1 MMKKAA
7 WTVLTIVAMAWTLPA
22 ADAPS
27 PATKSALAL
36 PTGFFSMTGG
46 GWGTYEDLFKVCE
59 LDKSQ
64 LSKVADI
71 EAQRKA
77 AVKDK
82 DKALTTAQ
90 QAFISAWVS
99 KDKDAIAKTQTVYSE
114 LWKVVNDAAA
124 KTQAQTLAVLT
135 PQQKAK
141 WMEYVALKSVKTM
154 YYADVKFTDKQ
165 WDTIMELYEKMAKDS
180 SVPSDQLIYKFNMKI
195 NDILTP
201 EQKAKRIMAT
211 RYAMMDKTV
220 HFTPEQI
227 AKLVKIEDDR
237 NKATVEIQDK
247 INARL
252 AQSQKTF
259 ADAQA
264 SGSPDALAA
273 AQAQWADIYKPL
285 TDLNTQL
292 DGEVQTVMTEKQKT
306 AWADQTKKWQARGQ
320 QPGGGVMIDLHG
332 GK

>member
-1 MMKKAA
+1 MNKAT
-7 WTVLTIVAMAWTLPA
+7 WTVVTILAMAWTLPA

-27 PATKSALAL
+27 PATKPALAL
-36 PTGFFSMTGG
+36 PTGFFSMPGG

-64 LSKVADI
+64 LSKIVEI

-82 DKALTTAQ
+82 DKALAAAQ
-90 QAFISAWVS
+90 QAFISAWGS
-99 KDKDAIAKTQTVYSE
+99 KDKDAIAKTQTTYTE

-141 WMEYVALKSVKTM
+141 WMEYVALKAVKTM

-165 WDTIMELYEKMAKDS
+165 WDTIMELYEKMSKDS
-180 SVPSDQLIYKFNMKI
+180 SVPPEQLIYKFNMKI
-195 NDILTP
+195 NDVLTP
-201 EQKAKRIMAT
+201 QQKAKRIMAT
-211 RYAMMDKTV
+211 RYAMMDKAA

-227 AKLVKIEDDR
+227 DKLVKIEDER
-237 NKATVEIQDK
+237 NKATDDVQDK

-252 AQSQKTF
+252 APSQKAY
-259 ADAQA
+259 ADAMA
-264 SGSPDALAA
+264 SGNPDAIAA
-273 AQAQWADIYKPL
+273 AQAQWADLYKPL
-285 TDLNTQL
+285 TDLNAQL
-292 DGEVQTVMTEKQKT
+292 EEKVQAIMTDKQKT
-306 AWADQTKKWQARGQ
+306 AWKEETKKWQARGQ
-320 QPGGGVMIDLHG
+320 LPGGGVMIDLNG